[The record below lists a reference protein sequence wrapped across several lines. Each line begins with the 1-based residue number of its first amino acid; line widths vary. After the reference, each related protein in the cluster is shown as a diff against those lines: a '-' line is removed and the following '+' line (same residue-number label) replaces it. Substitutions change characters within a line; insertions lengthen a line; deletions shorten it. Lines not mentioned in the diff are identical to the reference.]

1 MRSNHKITCSYKY
14 KDSSKN
20 ERKRIRFLNKN
31 LMFKFLMRINIE
43 YCSLL
48 NIFGKKLCW
57 YIIKILSNK
66 YRCYLEFFVLYYF
79 AKLTAVLLFFL
90 L

>member
-1 MRSNHKITCSYKY
+1 
-14 KDSSKN
+14 
-20 ERKRIRFLNKN
+20 
-31 LMFKFLMRINIE
+31 MFKFLMRINIE

-57 YIIKILSNK
+57 YITKILSNK
-66 YRCYLEFFVLYYF
+66 YQCYLEFFIYYF
-79 AKLTAVLLFFL
+79 AKFTAALLFL